1 MAEKHMLES
10 SSGADFEGANSDQK
24 RIKLEE
30 QQTQGKVSDSEASAA
45 LKLEA
50 AGKPLPGHVTWDPLL
65 FFPLQGGGPDPHNTP
80 PSRVVHA
87 RAVPDGC
94 THQQMIASLSKFGK
108 IS

>member
-1 MAEKHMLES
+1 MAEKHELNGGVEGDSGES
-10 SSGADFEGANSDQK
+10 GQLGSDQK

-30 QQTQGKVSDSEASAA
+30 QAQQLIKG
-45 LKLEA
+45 
-50 AGKPLPGHVTWDPLL
+50 
-65 FFPLQGGGPDPHNTP
+65 QNDPHNAP

-94 THQQMIASLSKFGK
+94 THQQMVALLSKFGA